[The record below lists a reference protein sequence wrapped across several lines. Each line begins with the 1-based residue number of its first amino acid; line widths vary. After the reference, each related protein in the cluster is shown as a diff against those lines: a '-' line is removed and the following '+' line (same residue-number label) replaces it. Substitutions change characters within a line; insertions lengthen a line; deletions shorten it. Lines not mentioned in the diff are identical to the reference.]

1 MGLIFFCQCD
11 GLKKMKC
18 FLSVGKDQED
28 KDKEKE
34 KGKARKEGKKNKRVF
49 MNS

>member
-11 GLKKMKC
+11 GQKKMKC

-28 KDKEKE
+28 KDKEK
-34 KGKARKEGKKNKRVF
+34 GKARKEGKKNKRVF

>member
-11 GLKKMKC
+11 GQKKMKC

-28 KDKEKE
+28 KDKDKE